1 IPDIGMCRVLRRDLI
16 TLVGGAAAAWP
27 IKVGAQAERVRRIG
41 VLLFSAQDRMTIK
54 PLLDELQA
62 RGYVDGKTVKIK
74 YRDGK
79 GNYDRLPELAAELVR
94 LGPDVL
100 FVFGGDF

>member
-1 IPDIGMCRVLRRDLI
+1 MSGFGKVLRRDLI
-16 TLVGGAAAAWP
+16 TFLGGAAATWP
-27 IKVGAQAERVRRIG
+27 ITVRAQAERLRLMG
-41 VLLFSAQDRMTIK
+41 VLLFSAQDRMIIK

-62 RGYVDGKTVKIK
+62 RGYVDGKTIKIE
-74 YRDGK
+74 YRDAE

-100 FVFGGDF
+100 FAYSG